1 MPHLVACKTA
11 VHSRI
16 KHKRTVV
23 PNAVKFEVVHEA
35 AHGNNKEVTVLGF
48 FTKDEIIV
56 WFRDF
61 QAIVARNVKR
71 AAYEVKG
78 KERGLQIKDKEEEPD
93 GVGRCVILLV
103 ALSRL
108 RSRAGISP
116 SALCATVCMH
126 ILTRQYIRTGR
137 QQD

>member
-1 MPHLVACKTA
+1 MDRSALSPWIAAGDRGVGVEETRRRKYMDGESLLVERSFIEALVCKL
-11 VHSRI
+11 R
-16 KHKRTVV
+16 
-23 PNAVKFEVVHEA
+23 
-35 AHGNNKEVTVLGF
+35 
-48 FTKDEIIV
+48 DEDV
-56 WFRDF
+56 
-61 QAIVARNVKR
+61 
-71 AAYEVKG
+71 
-78 KERGLQIKDKEEEPD
+78 DKEEEPD